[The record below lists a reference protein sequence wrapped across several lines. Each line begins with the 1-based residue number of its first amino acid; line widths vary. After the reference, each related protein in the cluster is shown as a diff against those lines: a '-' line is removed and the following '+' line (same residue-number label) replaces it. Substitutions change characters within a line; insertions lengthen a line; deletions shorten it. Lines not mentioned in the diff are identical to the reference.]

1 MDNEKN
7 SGAQAIASGHP
18 KEELLQLLNV
28 KPSTL
33 NWDAVVVYNR
43 GRANAL
49 MMQQYIQKLTAE
61 NYMRPIDGEIESEE
75 GSKLK
80 FFGIQLGIP
89 RLSFENANL
98 TESHAKVA
106 LPITA
111 GLAIL
116 KSAPV
121 GGFKAIHSIM
131 RPNGAAGPRLWL
143 DVTLKDA
150 PGVVGEVGK
159 VTIDLSQMDKFNTDL
174 FSDAYSLANAEA
186 FFRKKFEE
194 NPELQIYTLGTLSTQ
209 ADSSLK
215 PKFFKVHT
223 QAAPGAKIRSAP
235 NYGDGAVVLFVT
247 LEGGANGGV
256 PAADGDFEYMIPND
270 ENGTKYSSAVLLS
283 NKVLFGK
290 IIMPT
295 LNKTKIIYEIVSPTD
310 PEGNPLHSNLQGK
323 SGAFE
328 WGVDPAEG
336 FVTTIPPYSYSLLTP
351 YLTPARLNVS
361 AIDDMPGLV
370 IRPNWDALL
379 ITWSAESNQ
388 RWDQT
393 LFHLGTPYEWF
404 DGPIRIIMQA
414 KVMMIPGIDPSSGV
428 VSFSTDREQ
437 YVDSVVIPDFTW
449 TGNLNEANKNEFRA
463 ETLTRLEEHFFNEIA
478 SIKLPDIDT
487 FLLQNLLF
495 PDLNSMVLTD
505 AHVPGDLAVFGNVNP
520 SLTSFVITPESP
532 ILNAGTSHKFT
543 TDPVVPDLKWERRAL
558 PGDTTGPIG
567 AFSANG
573 DGTYTAP
580 STDEMAGMEAQQ
592 VIVTATGTVNNQAVS
607 SSAVVSIVRSVI
619 SVNPLLH
626 VLAPGKPVDLSAGTL
641 DDRPLSWALVA
652 PGQGGN
658 LEPVTGKEST
668 YTAPAASGTAMFIL
682 DHIQV
687 TDDQTNVGEAHILI
701 INKTLGGQVE
711 VDLEDALAGK
721 AQLQFMV
728 EYDDGPISIPH
739 ERLTWVLLAGTG
751 SVDAKG
757 LYTEPEQQQPGYAIV
772 TCAFE
777 TQPDF
782 PGGPTKTNYGYTIL
796 PLPLAAYPDL
806 ASAYS

>member
-98 TESHAKVA
+98 TESHAKVT

-283 NKVLFGK
+283 NKVLFSKLLQSHLEK
-290 IIMPT
+290 ILPGLAFRIT
-295 LNKTKIIYEIVSPTD
+295 IPTD
-310 PEGNPLHSNLQGK
+310 PDGNPLHGYLQPDGEIIKTNYEFISN
-323 SGAFE
+323 AFFE
-328 WGVDPAEG
+328 DDI
-336 FVTTIPPYSYSLLTP
+336 VTATHP
-351 YLTPARLNVS
+351 RLYFPLAGS
-361 AIDDMPGLV
+361 A
-370 IRPNWDALL
+370 
-379 ITWSAESNQ
+379 
-388 RWDQT
+388 
-393 LFHLGTPYEWF
+393 
-404 DGPIRIIMQA
+404 
-414 KVMMIPGIDPSSGV
+414 
-428 VSFSTDREQ
+428 
-437 YVDSVVIPDFTW
+437 
-449 TGNLNEANKNEFRA
+449 FRA
-463 ETLTRLEEHFFNEIA
+463 EGNTITFTWGQSITHIMHYETERIDDPDFEHPDYDEPVYFTFQMNLTSTPHINPESGVIQFEQADTTETQVAVSADRNQFAQNQEKFYKNLREVINDNLFAFTKLIT
-478 SIKLPDIDT
+478 LPDIDT